1 MTTPP
6 AIHLLAATADF
17 QRAWCGLVL
26 VDPQHERIVTDRAR
40 VTCRQCRR
48 LAHMDSQPR
57 PVAWPG
63 KEQGE

>member
-26 VDPQHERIVTDRAR
+26 VDPEHERIVTDRAR

-48 LAHMDSQPR
+48 FARLDRRPR
-57 PVAWPG
+57 VAVWLG
-63 KEQGE
+63 KE